1 MTDQRSD
8 RAPIRLTEILR
19 SNATLVVATSLL
31 GLILGLFAG
40 TKVVESSSATT
51 PILLNPLDG
60 NPFYPGSRGEQLV
73 NLETEAQVLRSKAV
87 AEMVVAT
94 TASSRTAEELLADVS
109 VTVPANT
116 QILEVTY
123 TSTNPRTAVE
133 MSQAFADAYLSYRG
147 QKAQGLITD
156 QTEQL
161 NLQIA
166 DLQSQLEQLAQQ
178 RFGVPANSAEAIV
191 LQSRMDSIAAEISTL
206 STSRSELAGS
216 PLDPGQV
223 VTRAELDPQGPLGKK
238 ALVGLGGLLGGF
250 VLGLIIAVIRSH
262 GVQPVR
268 SPEDVVESGTSVL
281 GSIGTPERTGLA
293 AMDDDVRKICVG
305 VLAVENRR
313 PFTLLVAPAT
323 TSADHPWC
331 LVDLANGFA
340 RSGLDTLIIDATLD
354 GTGPAVALDHPEAR
368 GLSDVL
374 LGLEAIDT
382 SLRPVAPLMRVLP
395 PGRDITRITDLF
407 VGDPMVRVLRRA
419 AEMSDVVVIASGS
432 VQSGSAQSLAN
443 LADSVVIEVVE
454 SETDR
459 SEIERASEALGR
471 LGGRYLGAIFVGH
484 PAAAKRAGFE
494 GAVYQRELR
503 AADSPERETGRP
515 PGEPTALEAPRG
527 DAPSQSTTRST
538 PAPNGP
544 GPEVTGE
551 GKGIWVVR
559 Q

>member
-19 SNATLVVATSLL
+19 SNAILVVVTSLL
-31 GLILGLFAG
+31 GLVFGLFAG

-87 AEMVVAT
+87 AEMVVET
-94 TASSRTAEELLADVS
+94 TRSSRTAEELLADVS
-109 VTVPANT
+109 VTVPVNT

-123 TSTNPRTAVE
+123 TSTSPRNAVA
-133 MSQAFADAYLSYRG
+133 MSQAFADDYLAYRG
-147 QKAQGLITD
+147 QRAQRLITD

-161 NLQIA
+161 NVQIA
-166 DLQSQLEQLAQQ
+166 DLQSQLELLAQQ
-178 RFGVPANSAEAIV
+178 RSGVPTNSAEAIV
-191 LQSRMDSIAAEISTL
+191 LQSRMDSVAAEISAL
-206 STSRSELAGS
+206 STNRSELAGS

-223 VTRAELDPQGPLGKK
+223 VTRAELDPQGPLDKK
-238 ALVGLGGLLGGF
+238 ALVGLGGLLAGF
-250 VLGLIIAVIRSH
+250 ALGMIIAVVRSH

-268 SPEDVVESGTSVL
+268 SPEDVVECGTSVL
-281 GSIGTPERTGLA
+281 GSIGTAERTGLT

-305 VLAVENRR
+305 VLAVEGRR

-323 TSADHPWC
+323 TTADHAWC
-331 LVDLANGFA
+331 LIDLANGFA
-340 RSGLDTLIIDATLD
+340 RSGLDTLVIDATLN

-419 AEMSDVVVIASGS
+419 AEMSDVVIIASGS

-454 SETDR
+454 SATDR
-459 SEIERASEALGR
+459 SEIERASEALER
-471 LGGRYLGAIFVGH
+471 LGGRYLGAVFVGH
-484 PAAAKRAGFE
+484 PVAAKRAGFE

-503 AADSPERETGRP
+503 AADSTERGTGSP
-515 PGEPTALEAPRG
+515 AGERAAAEAPLP
-527 DAPSQSTTRST
+527 DVPTPSTIGGT
-538 PAPNGP
+538 PAPSGP
-544 GPEVTGE
+544 SPEGTDP
-551 GKGIWVVR
+551 GKGIWAVR